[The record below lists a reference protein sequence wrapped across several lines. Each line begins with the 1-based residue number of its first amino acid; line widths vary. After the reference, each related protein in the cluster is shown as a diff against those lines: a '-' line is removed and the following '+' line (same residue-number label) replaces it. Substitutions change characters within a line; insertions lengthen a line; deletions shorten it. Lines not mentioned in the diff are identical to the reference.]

1 MKMYLLAAQEQSIV
15 PTLVMFG
22 GIFLVMYFFMIR
34 PQQKKQKEAR
44 KFRDNLKE
52 GDNVIT
58 IGGVHGKV
66 SDVSDTSVVVI
77 VESGAKLRFEKSAI
91 AQKADGRLANQVK

>member
-34 PQQKKQKEAR
+34 PQQKKQKEM
-44 KFRDNLKE
+44 KKNQKTVDIKE
-52 GDNVIT
+52 VQLSPVIQEHDIDT
-58 IGGVHGKV
+58 KV
-66 SDVSDTSVVVI
+66 LTKI
-77 VESGAKLRFEKSAI
+77 
-91 AQKADGRLANQVK
+91 LALPFQGI